1 MPRIEIEHL
10 SVTYLGKK
18 KQEYPALKDV
28 SCIFPSGQI
37 SAIMGGSG
45 SGKTSLFRALT
56 SQLAYDGVIRSD
68 GIDISTLTPKERR
81 LAYVQQEFA
90 LYPHLT
96 VFDNL
101 AFPLKLNREDYPSI
115 TSKVKEMA
123 DKLDLS
129 FLLSRKPRQLSTGQI
144 QRVCLG
150 RALIKDPDLLLLD
163 EPLSNVDGPQREEL
177 LNVIEK
183 TLKEAR
189 VTAIY
194 ITHRLEEALRV
205 ASNVYFLEEGR
216 LVDIQ
221 PSSSLKN
228 SVAAFSL
235 WGNKE

>member
-18 KQEYPALKDV
+18 KEEYPALKDV

-144 QRVCLG
+144 QKVCLG

-177 LNVIEK
+177 LK
-183 TLKEAR
+183 TIK
-189 VTAIY
+189 
-194 ITHRLEEALRV
+194 
-205 ASNVYFLEEGR
+205 
-216 LVDIQ
+216 
-221 PSSSLKN
+221 
-228 SVAAFSL
+228 
-235 WGNKE
+235 

>member
-68 GIDISTLTPKERR
+68 GIDISMLTPKERR

-144 QRVCLG
+144 QKVCLG

-183 TLKEAR
+183 TLKKAR

>member
-144 QRVCLG
+144 QKVCLG

-194 ITHRLEEALRV
+194 ITHCLEEALRV

>member
-28 SCIFPSGQI
+28 SCIFPNGQI

-68 GIDISTLTPKERR
+68 GVDISTLTTKERH

-101 AFPLKLNREDYPSI
+101 AFPLKLNREDYSSI

-123 DKLDLS
+123 AKLDLS

-144 QRVCLG
+144 QKVCLG
-150 RALIKDPDLLLLD
+150 RALIKDPDLFLLD

-177 LNVIEK
+177 LNVIDK
-183 TLKEAR
+183 TLKESGL
-189 VTAIY
+189 TAIY

-205 ASNVYFLEEGR
+205 ASNVYFLEEGK

-221 PSSSLKN
+221 PSSSLRN